1 MKEKL
6 TLRNLLLCFVA
17 LFGLLVFIFSFVT
30 NVKAL
35 NADGNWQATYNSV
48 IWGCKEY
55 TYKGFLDV
63 IVKDSA
69 NFKALGL
76 PLVGSI
82 LVFVGALAAFCIS
95 LCLKKE
101 KAVKIV
107 LVLVAV
113 VMIVGGVF
121 VILTPLSFF
130 NTMAAKTAAELNI
143 TVDQAKELM
152 KAQGGTL
159 TSPLAIVSGILAI
172 LGGIAA
178 CVSVFFGEKKLVK

>member
-30 NVKAL
+30 NVKAFDKAGDW
-35 NADGNWQATYNSV
+35 NGTYNSV
-48 IWGCKEY
+48 IWGCKSMTVPYLGEVALPKPY
-55 TYKGFLDV
+55 G
-63 IVKDSA
+63 
-69 NFKALGL
+69 ALGL

-95 LCLKKE
+95 LLVKKE
-101 KAVKIV
+101 KAVRIV

-113 VMIVGGVF
+113 AMIAGGVF
-121 VILTPLSFF
+121 VMLTPLSLF
-130 NTMAAKTAAELNI
+130 NALAERNAAESGLPLDK
-143 TVDQAKELM
+143 VKEAM
-152 KAQGGTL
+152 KAAGGSL
-159 TSPLAIVSGILAI
+159 SSSLAIVSGILAI